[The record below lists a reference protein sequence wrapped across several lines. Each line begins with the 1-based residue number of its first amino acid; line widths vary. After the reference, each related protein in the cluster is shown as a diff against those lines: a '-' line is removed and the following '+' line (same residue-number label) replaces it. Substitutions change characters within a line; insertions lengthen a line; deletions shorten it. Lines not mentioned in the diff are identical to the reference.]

1 MTDPIEDR
9 LRSHLTARADGVHA
23 KPDPTAFVERSANRD
38 PRRGLVAGGLAAL
51 TVVVAGAGVLTGV
64 NLSGASASP
73 PTSAPAPS
81 PTGSGRNGAAFAP
94 NGAGA
99 SPSIVVPSSYSF
111 LFTRVSASGVTVRAY
126 TSASGSSDG
135 CAPAPGC
142 SPSTTIP
149 GSPPCPMGALCAQP
163 IVVPHTSGGTGGS
176 SGSASSGPATVV
188 GPNRPAEAGGG
199 TVTTVPEPSS
209 PVATC
214 GQLLVELST
223 DRAVGTGSLTP
234 PISPPS
240 APDAVVVLGT
250 GSFGSVEGAPV
261 SWVAVSVGGGIATV
275 RLTVGGT
282 PLDAMA
288 PVSGVVVLTATGGS
302 GLAGASLVGV
312 DQSGATVA
320 TTPAVQSVQPGDAGG
335 CPPTTPPPSAPPPTI
350 PATTTTTTAPPAT
363 TTTAPPTTTTTGPP
377 PVPTGP
383 PVTTGG

>member
-9 LRSHLTARADGVHA
+9 LRSHLAARADGVHA
-23 KPDPTAFVERSANRD
+23 RPDPDAFVERSANRG

-81 PTGSGRNGAAFAP
+81 STGSGRNGAALAP
-94 NGAGA
+94 NGAAA

-111 LFTRVSASGVTVRAY
+111 LFTRVSANGVTVRAY
-126 TSASGSSDG
+126 TSTPSPSDG

-149 GSPPCPMGALCAQP
+149 GSPPCPMGAMCAQP

-188 GPNRPAEAGGG
+188 GPNRPADAGGG
-199 TVTTVPEPSS
+199 TVTTVPEPS

-223 DRAVGTGSLTP
+223 DRAVGTGSLTQ
-234 PISPPS
+234 PISPLS
-240 APDAVVVLGT
+240 AQDAVVVLGS
-250 GSFGSVEGAPV
+250 GSFGLVEGAPV
-261 SWVAVSVGGGIATV
+261 SWVAVSVGGEIATV
-275 RLTVGGT
+275 RLTSGGT

-320 TTPAVQSVQPGDAGG
+320 TTPAVQSAPPGDAGG
-335 CPPTTPPPSAPPPTI
+335 CPPTTPPPTAPPPTV
-350 PATTTTTTAPPAT
+350 PATTTTTTAPPTTT

-377 PVPTGP
+377 PTGP
-383 PVTTGG
+383 PVGTGG